1 MRRAWPSRLVVHERL
16 PLCRVVLRPGPELPV
31 LLLEAGHY
39 LDRCRENVQ
48 VSKDDVLDS
57 MEHRLSVL
65 TGKLVASPASAAYCV
80 LPRG

>member
-1 MRRAWPSRLVVHERL
+1 MSAFHSAASFYAQDQSFLS
-16 PLCRVVLRPGPELPV
+16 

-39 LDRCRENVQ
+39 LDQCRENAQ

-80 LPRG
+80 VPRG